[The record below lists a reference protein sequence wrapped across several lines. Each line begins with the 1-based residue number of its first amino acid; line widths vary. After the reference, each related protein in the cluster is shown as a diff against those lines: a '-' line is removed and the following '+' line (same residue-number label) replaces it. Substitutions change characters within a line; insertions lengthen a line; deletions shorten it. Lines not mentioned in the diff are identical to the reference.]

1 MVFGASSKASFI
13 INTILI
19 ILIVAYFVYQGY
31 VVWKRGRVAKVL
43 DEEDFQEGMHKGQV
57 IDLREKKDFDAGHI
71 LGARNIPY
79 STLKSRFQEVRP
91 DLPVYIYDQ
100 GRSLSSRAAIFL
112 AKKSYKQLFIL
123 RYGFQRWNGKTKKKD

>member
-43 DEEDFQEGMHKGQV
+43 DEEDFQEGMHLSL
-57 IDLREKKDFDAGHI
+57 IHI
-71 LGARNIPY
+71 
-79 STLKSRFQEVRP
+79 
-91 DLPVYIYDQ
+91 
-100 GRSLSSRAAIFL
+100 
-112 AKKSYKQLFIL
+112 
-123 RYGFQRWNGKTKKKD
+123 